1 METKKKR
8 GGIRKG
14 SGRPKA
20 THTIQSENMRKFVID
35 EISKKM
41 SPILQAQIDAAIGI
55 SVSVKDKVTGKIVKT
70 YLKAPDTTV
79 GQYLLN
85 QVIGKPKETLDLNT
99 PNVPVDPEKKEK
111 SNAIL
116 LQFLGNISK

>member
-20 THTIQSENMRKFVID
+20 THTIQSENARKYVIE
-35 EISKKM
+35 EITKNLK
-41 SPILQAQIDAAIGI
+41 PILEAQIVAAIG
-55 SVSVKDKVTGKIVKT
+55 VAVAVKDKTTGKIIHAYT
-70 YLKAPDTTV
+70 TPPDTAV

-85 QVIGKPKETLDLNT
+85 QTIGKPKETLDLNT
-99 PNVPVDPEKKEK
+99 PNVAVDPEKKEK
-111 SNAIL
+111 SNTIL
-116 LQFLGNISK
+116 LQFLGAANK